1 MMYCQKCRTPLKLD
15 SSLEDLNPAAYDLL
29 VGMLDV
35 GVVVILVTRERDL
48 TFGLLPATASQSPH
62 RKRQQIRPANA
73 ADADRRALY
82 DQVSKHAGPAAF
94 KRYSGSGGGGG
105 SGSGGSGGGS
115 MRDSSAMSFV
125 LLSDSTIAGGP
136 NHAGSGAGPVGFS
149 AAAPMRYGS
158 SAASGGEG
166 GSLGSGGPADPDDD
180 DASKAQGMERITK
193 LFEIMSARSD
203 VDHPVCVECTELL
216 VEGLQQRL
224 DAATRERDAY
234 VAFLKKQQ
242 ADVPTADE
250 LQVQAAALTQ
260 AKQQEADALAEL
272 LQLETEKGRLDD
284 EIRALEQESQTLD
297 RDEEQFWRERNAFA
311 TKLAGFQNE
320 RDSINAK
327 YDHDARLLE
336 RLQRSNVYNDTF
348 CISHDGTFATIN
360 GLRLGRLSSRPVDWP
375 EINAAWG
382 HALLL
387 LVTVAD
393 KLNFRFENYEPLPM
407 GSTSR
412 IVRYEPPSPA
422 SSRLGDLNTRAGGG
436 FGAAS
441 ILSQRLSAPPQA
453 PKKHVLE
460 LYSSGDMPLGLTFMH
475 RRFDNAMV
483 AFLELV
489 RQLGVF
495 VHQQTSAGEQHQQQH
510 QHPLSLPY
518 RIEGDKIGDVSIK
531 LGIAQDDGWTKAC
544 KLTLTC
550 CKFLLAHASNVNSSA
565 RGP

>member
-1 MMYCQKCRTPLKLD
+1 MYCQKCRMPLKLD

-29 VGMLDV
+29 V
-35 GVVVILVTRERDL
+35 
-48 TFGLLPATASQSPH
+48 AAASQSPQK
-62 RKRQQIRPANA
+62 KRSRLRPANA
-73 ADADRRALY
+73 PDADRRALY
-82 DQVSKHAGPAAF
+82 EQVSKAAGPPTF
-94 KRYSGSGGGGG
+94 KRNSSSGARGDGG
-105 SGSGGSGGGS
+105 
-115 MRDSSAMSFV
+115 MRDSSVMSFV
-125 LLSDSTIAGGP
+125 LLSDST
-136 NHAGSGAGPVGFS
+136 V
-149 AAAPMRYGS
+149 AAPETGVGGGELPGSPFGPASSARYGG
-158 SAASGGEG
+158 ATGNGVVGGGE
-166 GSLGSGGPADPDDD
+166 DE
-180 DASKAQGMERITK
+180 DAAKAQSMERMTK

-203 VDHPVCVECTELL
+203 IDHPVCVECTELL
-216 VEGLQQRL
+216 IEGLQQRL

-234 VAFLKKQQ
+234 VAFLKTTK
-242 ADVPTADE
+242 ADVPTTEE
-250 LQVQAAALTQ
+250 LQAQAEALKR
-260 AKQQEADALAEL
+260 ARQQEADAMAEL
-272 LQLETEKGRLDD
+272 LQLEKEKAKLDED
-284 EIRALEQESQTLD
+284 IAALQADSKELD

-311 TKLAGFQNE
+311 TKLADFQNE

-336 RLQRSNVYNDTF
+336 TLQRSNVYNDTF

-360 GLRLGRLSSRPVDWP
+360 GLRLGRLSARPVDWP

-393 KLNFRFENYEPLPM
+393 KLNFRFANYEPLPM

-412 IVRYEPPSPA
+412 IVRYDTPSPS
-422 SSRLGDLNTRAGGG
+422 SSRLGGAAGGVGSG
-436 FGAAS
+436 FGGAAGA
-441 ILSQRLSAPPQA
+441 LSRASAPPPA

-495 VHQQTSAGEQHQQQH
+495 VHQQTSAEG

-518 RIEGDKIGDVSIK
+518 HIDGDKIGDVSIK
-531 LGIAQDDGWTKAC
+531 LGIDEGWTKAC

-550 CKFLLAHASNVNSSA
+550 CKFLLAHASNVNSASA
-565 RGP
+565 RTS

>member
-1 MMYCQKCRTPLKLD
+1 
-15 SSLEDLNPAAYDLL
+15 
-29 VGMLDV
+29 
-35 GVVVILVTRERDL
+35 
-48 TFGLLPATASQSPH
+48 TASQSSQ
-62 RKRQQIRPANA
+62 RKQTAIRPSNGL
-73 ADADRRALY
+73 DADRRALY
-82 DQVSKHAGPAAF
+82 EQVSKHAGPATY
-94 KRYSGSGGGGG
+94 KRYSGGG
-105 SGSGGSGGGS
+105 SGGS

-125 LLSDSTIAGGP
+125 LLSDSTIVGPNQASAGGDQGRDGP
-136 NHAGSGAGPVGFS
+136 GSPS
-149 AAAPMRYGS
+149 RYGRS
-158 SAASGGEG
+158 IPLARDAGDGGRG
-166 GSLGSGGPADPDDD
+166 RGLGTEDE
-180 DASKAQGMERITK
+180 DALKAQGMERITK

-203 VDHPVCVECTELL
+203 IDHPVCVECTELL

-234 VAFLKKQQ
+234 VAFVKKTQ
-242 ADVPTADE
+242 ADVPTAEE
-250 LQVQAAALTQ
+250 LQAQAAALAQ
-260 AKQQEADALAEL
+260 AKQQEAEAMTEL
-272 LQLETEKGRLDD
+272 LQLEQEKVRLDD
-284 EIRALEQESQTLD
+284 EIRALQRESQALD
-297 RDEEQFWRERNAFA
+297 REEEQFWRERNAFA
-311 TKLAGFQNE
+311 TKLAEFHNE

-387 LVTVAD
+387 LATVAD

-412 IVRYEPPSPA
+412 IVRYEPVQAAPT
-422 SSRLGDLNTRAGGG
+422 RLGGLGGG
-436 FGAAS
+436 GGGGGGGGAFGAAS
-441 ILSQRLSAPPQA
+441 ILSQRLGAPPQA

-460 LYSSGDMPLGLTFMH
+460 LFSSGDMPLGFTFMH

-495 VHQQTSAGEQHQQQH
+495 VHQQTSATEG
-510 QHPLSLPY
+510 QHPLQLPY
-518 RIEGDKIGDVSIK
+518 QIEGDKIGDVSIK

-544 KLTLTC
+544 KMTLTC
-550 CKFLLAHASNVNSSA
+550 CKFLLAHASNVNSASA
-565 RGP
+565 RGA